1 MNEGSSFVETFAEQ
15 ARACEALGSPLY
27 ASLLRHC
34 ADDICADGP
43 VRSVLAGHEHD
54 PGPSALG
61 LRLLGSVHRLVLAG
75 ELPELAAHYPSVG
88 GDGDADAAWVALRRV
103 LASRAEAISPLL
115 EQAPQTNEVGRCAAL
130 LGGLLHVAA
139 RFGLPVDLHEIGSSA
154 GLNLLAERFCYLD
167 DHEQVLWGDP
177 ASPVR
182 LGNAWR
188 GQLPPVDAPLRIAS
202 RVGTD
207 VAPLDVTTLD
217 GQRRLLAYVW
227 PDMTGRLARTRAA
240 IQLAHRSPPC
250 LERLDAAAAVE
261 RIEPVPGRAVVLWHS
276 VMWQYLPGPTQEAV
290 TARLDHLGAAATAEA
305 PLVRLSMEPGRR
317 ELGRDHEFLVI
328 LQTWPG
334 ERAILGASDGHGLPV
349 SWE

>member
-1 MNEGSSFVETFAEQ
+1 ME
-15 ARACEALGSPLY
+15 
-27 ASLLRHC
+27 
-34 ADDICADGP
+34 DIRADGP

-54 PGPSALG
+54 PGPSALA
-61 LRLLGSVHRLVLAG
+61 LRLLGSVHRLVLEG
-75 ELPELAAHYPSVG
+75 GLPELAAHYPSVG
-88 GDGDADAAWVALRRV
+88 GDGDADAAWVALRSA
-103 LASRAEAISPLL
+103 LDCHAAAISPLL
-115 EQAPQTNEVGRCAAL
+115 EQAPQTNEVGRSGAL

-154 GLNLLAERFCYLD
+154 GLNLLADRFCYLD
-167 DHEQVLWGDP
+167 EREQVLWGDP

-182 LGNAWR
+182 LRDAWR
-188 GQLPPVDAPLRIAS
+188 GRLPPVDAALTIAT

-207 VAPLDVTTLD
+207 IAPLDPTTLD

-227 PDMTGRLARTRAA
+227 PDMAARLARTRAA
-240 IQLAHRSPPC
+240 IEVARRLPPYV
-250 LERLDAAAAVE
+250 ERLDAAAAVE
-261 RIEPVPGRAVVLWHS
+261 RIELLPGRAVVLWHS

-305 PLVRLSMEPGRR
+305 PLVRLILEPTRRAPGRDR
-317 ELGRDHEFLVI
+317 EFLVI

-334 ERAILGASDGHGLPV
+334 ERRILGASDGHGVPV